1 MLHTSAPTA
10 AEAQWV
16 LHDKAST
23 WLTWGTDADEV
34 WNTATPATSGVKVDT
49 QRATLSTRRGVS
61 VGRDV
66 LRGFTIDFEMF
77 FNGDTPAE
85 AVERWEAFAGV
96 WHRGMELP
104 ARTVWELA
112 KTYGGRTLTCV
123 GRPAAIEA
131 NFSEVHVGA
140 ITAKAQFE
148 ASLPFW
154 FGATAPVVSVAA
166 TTTGS
171 ERGIVFP
178 LRFPWSTEVPEDFA
192 VDFVSPAVAYPTF
205 TIKGPAQ
212 NPIIKLGDVEV
223 RLLDSIA
230 PGDSV
235 VITTLPTLRGVRR
248 SSDGANLANR
258 LDAAYSRIDQL
269 VIAPGANRAV
279 CTASGIAAGVTT
291 LEITYRPTVMGG

>member
-1 MLHTSAPTA
+1 MLHDTS
-10 AEAQWV
+10 
-16 LHDKAST
+16 ST
-23 WLTWGTDADEV
+23 WLTWGAADDQAV
-34 WNTATPATSGVKVDT
+34 WNAKTPTIGAVSLDK
-49 QRATLSTRRGVS
+49 QRASLTTRSGIAF
-61 VGRDV
+61 GRDV
-66 LRGFTIDFEMF
+66 LRGFNVGFEIHIDGH
-77 FNGDTPAE
+77 NPAE
-85 AVERWEAFAGV
+85 VTERWAQFAAF
-96 WHRGMELP
+96 WHAGMELP
-104 ARTVWELA
+104 ARKVWHLT
-112 KTYGGRTLTCV
+112 KTYAGRSLTCV
-123 GRPAAIEA
+123 GRPASIEA
-131 NFSEVHVGA
+131 DYTDLHVGVILVRA
-140 ITAKAQFE
+140 TFE

-154 FGATAPVVSVAA
+154 LGPAAPVVSVAA

-192 VDFVSPAVAYPTF
+192 VDFVSPALAYPTF
-205 TIKGPAQ
+205 RIVGPAQ

-248 SSDGANLANR
+248 TSDGANLANR
-258 LDAAYSRIDQL
+258 LDAAFSRIDQL

-291 LEITYRPTVMGG
+291 LEITYRPTTLGG